1 MLSIP
6 HQQAD
11 GVTQVA
17 FIYDCQSR
25 RAGLDTYWLVPLF
38 GYKLILQFI
47 ATVLALLLCT
57 VQVEIKTLDDSR
69 YTQAITYVN
78 MVVLALAVALAFAVN
93 NFENAKAAVNGM
105 IVLVAA
111 TFNLSMVF
119 IPYVR
124 KAMLLCMDSQRHF
137 GHFLSLSNNII
148 YTVCMPSLHAI
159 HNNHTYIKV
168 SHAAIKIDLLHNLEK
183 GQLSISS

>member
-1 MLSIP
+1 M
-6 HQQAD
+6 
-11 GVTQVA
+11 
-17 FIYDCQSR
+17 
-25 RAGLDTYWLVPLF
+25 DTYWLVPLF

-57 VQVEIKTLDDSR
+57 VKVGIKTLDDSR

-124 KAMLLCMDSQRHF
+124 KAMH
-137 GHFLSLSNNII
+137 G
-148 YTVCMPSLHAI
+148 
-159 HNNHTYIKV
+159 
-168 SHAAIKIDLLHNLEK
+168 
-183 GQLSISS
+183 

>member
-1 MLSIP
+1 LLSIP

-124 KAMLLCMDSQRHF
+124 KAMH
-137 GHFLSLSNNII
+137 G
-148 YTVCMPSLHAI
+148 
-159 HNNHTYIKV
+159 
-168 SHAAIKIDLLHNLEK
+168 
-183 GQLSISS
+183 

>member
-1 MLSIP
+1 M
-6 HQQAD
+6 
-11 GVTQVA
+11 
-17 FIYDCQSR
+17 
-25 RAGLDTYWLVPLF
+25 AGSSLWIQTDSP
-38 GYKLILQFI
+38 FI

-57 VQVEIKTLDDSR
+57 VQVGIKTLDDSR

-124 KAMLLCMDSQRHF
+124 KAMDSQNHF
-137 GHFLSLSNNII
+137 WAFSFSL
-148 YTVCMPSLHAI
+148 
-159 HNNHTYIKV
+159 K
-168 SHAAIKIDLLHNLEK
+168 
-183 GQLSISS
+183 